1 MTASLLPQ
9 PPTSA
14 AGSPSVSVPPLPAT
28 RLDWVDVCRGVA
40 VLLVVVHHVSGATL
54 SDVAQGGTLYYA
66 GLTLNRM
73 TQAVVPTFLL
83 LSALVFARS
92 SPAGLSW
99 RRYLNSRARQLL
111 WPYVLWTALFL
122 GFRGV
127 TGQGPEAGAWL
138 STFFS
143 SGLLRGNGYF
153 HLYYLFL
160 ALQAVVL
167 LPLLR
172 QLNRVPLRFG
182 WVVVATAALQL
193 GVYALNLHFWHRND
207 VGSLLLWYLPAVL
220 LGTALGAWPGR
231 FERLWA
237 THRRT
242 LTVACLLALAV
253 YLPLGF
259 AAVRGTL
266 TSTLPYSAANWVYTA
281 LAALVLSGLSLQ
293 LSRLER
299 AKRLGGWLSVGGGP
313 NLGTLLAGRI
323 SVGFRTLGRLS
334 LQIYLLHPVILWALD
349 RLTFPAAALPQLL
362 TGVLYTLLAA
372 GLPLALALA
381 LQGRAASVWLFGR

>member
-1 MTASLLPQ
+1 MTLTLPSPAAVPEPAVASPD
-9 PPTSA
+9 PPKSA
-14 AGSPSVSVPPLPAT
+14 A
-28 RLDWVDVCRGVA
+28 RLDWVDVCRGVTI
-40 VLLVVVHHVSGATL
+40 LLVVVHHVSGATL
-54 SDVAQGGTLYYA
+54 GDVAPGGALYYA
-66 GLTLNRM
+66 DLTLNRM

-111 WPYVLWTALFL
+111 WPYVIWTALFL
-122 GFRGV
+122 CFRGV
-127 TGQGPEAGAWL
+127 TGQGPAPGAWL
-138 STFFS
+138 STFLG
-143 SGLLRGNGYF
+143 SGLLHGNGYF

-172 QLNRVPLRFG
+172 LSNRLPLRLG
-182 WVVVATAALQL
+182 WVVAATAALQL
-193 GVYALNLHFWHRND
+193 GVYALNLHVWHRND
-207 VGSLLLWYLPAVL
+207 VGSLLLWYLPPLL

-237 THRRT
+237 SHRWA
-242 LTVACLLALAV
+242 LTAACVLALAV

-281 LAALVLSGLSLQ
+281 LAALVLSGLSLH
-293 LSRLER
+293 LSGLEHV
-299 AKRLGGWLSVGGGP
+299 KRLGGRLSIGGGP

-323 SVGFRTLGRLS
+323 SAGLRTLGRLS
-334 LQIYLLHPVILWALD
+334 LQIYLLHPMVLWGLGN
-349 RLTFPAAALPQLL
+349 LTFPASALPQLL

-372 GLPLALALA
+372 GIPLAFAL
-381 LQGRAASVWLFGR
+381 LVQGRAASVWLFGR